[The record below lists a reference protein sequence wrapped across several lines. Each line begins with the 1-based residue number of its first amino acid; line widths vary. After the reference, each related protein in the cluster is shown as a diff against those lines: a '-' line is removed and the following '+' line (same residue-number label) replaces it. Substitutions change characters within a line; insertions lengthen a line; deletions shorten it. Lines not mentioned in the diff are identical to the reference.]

1 MNAHSF
7 SMINLCVA
15 FGFAIVNAMGIFGN
29 AISSR
34 GGIFNSLLFLTEP
47 VFSIPGVIEFS
58 GVEALALAL
67 AALTVVILNTNLITD
82 KGAAMAIY
90 AVIFYGSVFTIGL
103 AVFKNFDYL
112 VTWKDG
118 PHRMDHYRYGEAV
131 YQSGGYKQIQERN
144 GGDLVGNWGRI
155 KERAEL
161 VKEFDPYKLGSQGP
175 AIRVWRIG
183 R

>member
-7 SMINLCVA
+7 SMMNLCVA
-15 FGFAIVNAMGIFGN
+15 FGFAIVNAMGIFGD

-103 AVFKNFDYL
+103 AVFKNFDYP
-112 VTWKDG
+112 G
-118 PHRMDHYRYGEAV
+118 
-131 YQSGGYKQIQERN
+131 I
-144 GGDLVGNWGRI
+144 
-155 KERAEL
+155 EL
-161 VKEFDPYKLGSQGP
+161 FYSAYVLFGSLAFIYYLLQMAGGP
-175 AIRVWRIG
+175 AG
-183 R
+183 ATD